1 MAKAK
6 EKAKEKEKE
15 KDVRSKG
22 ALARGRR
29 GQKAVVLKEDNFRYE
44 EGFGFVAFQLA
55 CYAVAIALAYDI
67 RLFAIKE
74 YGLVIHEFDPWF
86 NYRATEYLEA
96 HGMKAFFEWF
106 DHASWYPL
114 GRPVG
119 STIYPGM
126 QIIAVGL
133 YRALN
138 AAGIEISLNDT
149 CCYFPAWFG
158 AVATVFTGL
167 LASECSGSRT
177 VGAYAALVMAIIPA
191 HIMRSVGGGY
201 DNESLAVSAMVITF
215 YFWCRSL
222 RNNYS

>member
-1 MAKAK
+1 MAKG
-6 EKAKEKEKE
+6 KAKEKEKAE
-15 KDVRSKG
+15 SAKRGEV
-22 ALARGRR
+22 ARGRR
-29 GQKAVVLKEDNFRYE
+29 GKKASATQEDNFRYE
-44 EGFGFVAFQLA
+44 DGILFLGFRLA
-55 CYAVAIALAYDI
+55 CYAIAIALAYDI
-67 RLFAIKE
+67 RLFAIRE

-86 NYRATEYLEA
+86 NYRATEYLNE
-96 HGMKAFFEWF
+96 HGLKEFFEWF
-106 DHASWYPL
+106 DHKSWYPL

-133 YRALN
+133 YRGLN
-138 AAGIEISLNDT
+138 AMGVEISLNDT

-167 LASECSGSRT
+167 LASECSGSKT
-177 VGAYAALVMAIIPA
+177 AGAYAALVMAIIPA

-201 DNESLAVSAMVITF
+201 DNESIAVSAMVITF

-222 RNNYS
+222 RTEYS